1 MTGFTSNTSRVRHR
15 RNALLAGA
23 VGLAITGMVAGQ
35 FIPPYN
41 SPASAQ
47 LTTSQP
53 AGAFSFADVVEKVS
67 PAVVSVKVKK
77 DVGSQDMAM
86 GEGGQGFGEN
96 VPPQIERF
104 LRRFGLEGQQGQMPQ
119 RGPRPERGERSERRV
134 VGQGSGFIISAD
146 GYVVTNNHVVD
157 GASEVDVTTTDGKDY
172 TAKVIGSDPRTDIAL
187 LKIEGKTNLPWV
199 KLSEA
204 APRVGDWVIAVGNP
218 FGLGGTVTAGIVS
231 ARGRDIGAGPYDDF
245 LQIDAA
251 VNRGNSGG
259 PTFGLNGEVIGMN
272 TAIVSPSGGNVGIAF
287 AIPSETVKTVVN
299 QLRDSGKVARGYIGV
314 QIQPVTDDL
323 ASGLG
328 LSASEGALVAQVQ
341 ADAPAAKAGLKNGDV
356 VAKVNGETVKD
367 ARDLSR
373 KIGMMKPGTSVQ
385 LAVIRDGKTMNF
397 DVKLEQLPNEQQAS
411 LGDKDG
417 GDAAGASV
425 PRLGLQLA
433 PAASVKGAGPD
444 GVVVTEV
451 DPRGPA
457 AQRGIRSGDVILDVG
472 GKTVATPKDVQDGFA
487 AAKAENRKA
496 VLVRVKGQEGV
507 RFVAIALDG
516 KAGG

>member
-1 MTGFTSNTSRVRHR
+1 MTGITSPSSRVRR
-15 RNALLAGA
+15 RRAALLAGA
-23 VGLAITGMVAGQ
+23 VGLAMTGVVAGQ
-35 FIPPYN
+35 FLPPYT

-47 LTTSQP
+47 ISTNQS
-53 AGAFSFADVVEKVS
+53 AGQNSFADVVEKVS

-77 DVGSQDMAM
+77 DVDPRQMAM
-86 GEGGQGFGEN
+86 GEDGPFGGD

-104 LRRFGLEGQQGQMPQ
+104 LKRFGFEGGPNGQP
-119 RGPRPERGERSERRV
+119 RGPRGGEQPGRRV
-134 VGQGSGFIISAD
+134 AGQGSGFIISAD
-146 GYVVTNNHVVD
+146 GYVVTNNHVID

-172 TAKVIGSDPRTDIAL
+172 TAKVIGTDPRTDVAL
-187 LKIEGKTNLPWV
+187 LKIEGKNDLPWV
-199 KLSEA
+199 KLSDTP
-204 APRVGDWVIAVGNP
+204 PRIGDWVIAVGNP

-299 QLRDSGKVARGYIGV
+299 QLRESGKVARGYIGV

-328 LSASEGALVAQVQ
+328 LNEAQGALIAQVQ
-341 ADAPAAKAGLKNGDV
+341 PDTPAAKAGLKSGDV
-356 VAKVNGETVKD
+356 VAKVNGDTVKD

-373 KIGMMKPGTSVQ
+373 RIGMMKPGSTVALS
-385 LAVIRDGKTMNF
+385 VIRDGKTLAM

-411 LGDKDG
+411 LSEKSG
-417 GDAAGASV
+417 GKQAGTDV

-433 PAASVKGAGPD
+433 PAKSVQGAGTE

-451 DPRGPA
+451 DPNGAA

-472 GKTVATPKDVQDGFA
+472 GKAVSSANDVRDGLA

-496 VLVRVKGQEGV
+496 VLMRVKGEQGV
-507 RFVAIALDG
+507 RFVAVTLSD
-516 KAGG
+516 KAG

>member
-1 MTGFTSNTSRVRHR
+1 MTGFTSPSTNVRR
-15 RNALLAGA
+15 RRAALLAGV
-23 VGLAITGMVAGQ
+23 VGLAMTGIVAGQ
-35 FIPPYN
+35 FIPPYSTSAN
-41 SPASAQ
+41 AQITTNQSASQ
-47 LTTSQP
+47 N
-53 AGAFSFADVVEKVS
+53 SFADVVEKVS
-67 PAVVSVKVKK
+67 PAVVSVKIKK
-77 DVGSQDMAM
+77 DMDAKGMAM
-86 GEGGQGFGEN
+86 NEDGPLGGGD
-96 VPPQIERF
+96 VPPQIEKF
-104 LRRFGLEGQQGQMPQ
+104 LKRFGFEGGQGGQMQRPQQ
-119 RGPRPERGERSERRV
+119 RGGEQGGRRV

-157 GASEVDVTTTDGKDY
+157 GASEVDVTTTDGKEY
-172 TAKVIGSDPRTDIAL
+172 TAKVIGTDPRTDVAL

-199 KLSEA
+199 KLSDA
-204 APRVGDWVIAVGNP
+204 TPRVGDWVIAVGNP

-299 QLRDSGKVARGYIGV
+299 QLRETGKVARGYIGV

-328 LSASEGALVAQVQ
+328 LTDAQGALIAQVQ
-341 ADAPAAKAGLKNGDV
+341 ADTPASKAGLKSGDV
-356 VAKVNGETVKD
+356 VSKLNGETVKD

-373 KIGMMKPGTSVQ
+373 RIGMMKPGSSVA
-385 LAVIRDGKTMNF
+385 LVVIRDGKPMNV
-397 DVKLEQLPNEQQAS
+397 DVKLEQLPTDQQAS
-411 LGDKDG
+411 LEDKAG
-417 GDAAGASV
+417 GQKPGTDV

-433 PAASVKGAGPD
+433 PAKSVQGAGSE

-451 DPRGPA
+451 DPNGAA

-472 GKTVATPKDVQDGFA
+472 GKAVSNANDVRDGLA

-496 VLVRVKGQEGV
+496 VLMRIKGEQGV
-507 RFVAIALDG
+507 RFVAVSLAD
-516 KAGG
+516 KAG